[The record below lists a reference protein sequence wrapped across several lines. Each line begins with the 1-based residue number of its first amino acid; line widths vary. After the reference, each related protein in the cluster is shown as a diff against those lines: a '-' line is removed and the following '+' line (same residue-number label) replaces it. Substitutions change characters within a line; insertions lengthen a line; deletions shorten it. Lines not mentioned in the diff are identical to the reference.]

1 MGILQHGDEHKRHSH
16 LHGVLGLSGTVLAL
30 LSLRIARPYPIAL
43 SSISGIF
50 MIKPAVEES
59 GELAGG
65 VHPMPVRRYGK
76 LTSGMGIC
84 AKDVACDGPS
94 Y

>member
-1 MGILQHGDEHKRHSH
+1 M
-16 LHGVLGLSGTVLAL
+16 
-30 LSLRIARPYPIAL
+30 AL
-43 SSISGIF
+43 SSISCIF
-50 MIKPAVEES
+50 MIQPAVEES
-59 GELAGG
+59 GALAGG

>member
-1 MGILQHGDEHKRHSH
+1 MLQPGDEHKRHSY
-16 LHGVLGLSGTVLAL
+16 LHVALGLRGIVLAL
-30 LSLRIARPYPIAL
+30 LSPRIAHPYPMAL
-43 SSISGIF
+43 SSISCIF
-50 MIKPAVEES
+50 MLKPAVEES
-59 GELAGG
+59 GALAGG
-65 VHPMPVRRYGK
+65 VYPMPVRRYGK